1 MRVESPSSPR
11 ERRSVSTVCRS
22 IISMRD
28 SNFIKKDEKHIPH
41 FRRTALFTSGG
52 GIPEGKVGA
61 QHSPRDVHSIL
72 MLESAATS
80 ERVLYE
86 FTYNSETNGDGV
98 KMFNSDE
105 CVRVEHLRP
114 HAPSEMWT
122 PALPRPRWFHHV
134 PV

>member
-1 MRVESPSSPR
+1 MLEDSTLSRMGLPAKSPQAILWGPR
-11 ERRSVSTVCRS
+11 KEGGAT
-22 IISMRD
+22 
-28 SNFIKKDEKHIPH
+28 FPA
-41 FRRTALFTSGG
+41 RRTLDFT
-52 GIPEGKVGA
+52 
-61 QHSPRDVHSIL
+61 
-72 MLESAATS
+72 LEPAAPS

-122 PALPRPRWFHHV
+122 PA
-134 PV
+134 